1 MITLLMILIALT
13 FIVVAIIKFD
23 IHPFLALFVGA
34 IGYGLISG
42 MPFGLILKSIEEGF
56 GGVIGRIGLVILLG
70 VIIGTFLE
78 KTGGALVIAQR
89 VLSYIGEKSVVL
101 AMMITGWIMSIPVF
115 GDSAFIMMN
124 PINKSLSFK
133 AGTPFIA
140 TTIALTLGITASHS
154 LVPPTPG
161 PIATA
166 GILGADLGMVIFWGV
181 ITSVVALIPCF
192 FFAKYAT
199 TGVHLVPK
207 LAAAD
212 TTTQTKAPSI
222 RRSLLPVMIPLVLIV
237 LASIANYPT
246 KPFGENTLTSV
257 LLFVG
262 NPVIALLLG
271 AFASFVLPEKFDRKL
286 LSSSGWIGDALVTAA
301 PIILIT
307 GAGGVFGKMLQ
318 NSGIGEIVST
328 NLSGANL
335 GLLVPFLMALALKTA
350 QGSSTVAMITTASVV
365 APLLPTLGL
374 DTETLRVFAVLA
386 TGAGAIAI
394 SHANDSFFWVM
405 TQMSGMN
412 IKQGNQTHS
421 LGTLILACT
430 SMLMIYL
437 ISLVM

>member
-1 MITLLMILIALT
+1 
-13 FIVVAIIKFD
+13 
-23 IHPFLALFVGA
+23 
-34 IGYGLISG
+34 
-42 MPFGLILKSIEEGF
+42 
-56 GGVIGRIGLVILLG
+56 
-70 VIIGTFLE
+70 
-78 KTGGALVIAQR
+78 
-89 VLSYIGEKSVVL
+89 
-101 AMMITGWIMSIPVF
+101 
-115 GDSAFIMMN
+115 
-124 PINKSLSFK
+124 
-133 AGTPFIA
+133 
-140 TTIALTLGITASHS
+140 
-154 LVPPTPG
+154 
-161 PIATA
+161 
-166 GILGADLGMVIFWGV
+166 
-181 ITSVVALIPCF
+181 
-192 FFAKYAT
+192 
-199 TGVHLVPK
+199 
-207 LAAAD
+207 
-212 TTTQTKAPSI
+212 
-222 RRSLLPVMIPLVLIV
+222 MIPLVLIV

-335 GLLVPFLMALALKTA
+335 GLLLPFLMALALKTA